1 MTQETYICSQFA
13 RVLPTT
19 VEHEYQV
26 RMQMQSELGKT
37 NWINLT
43 PEQFREIEC
52 ILAFWENNHVHD

>member
-19 VEHEYQV
+19 VVHEYQV

-37 NWINLT
+37 NWINLS
-43 PEQFREIEC
+43 EAQFREIEFM
-52 ILAFWENNHVHD
+52 LANWEK